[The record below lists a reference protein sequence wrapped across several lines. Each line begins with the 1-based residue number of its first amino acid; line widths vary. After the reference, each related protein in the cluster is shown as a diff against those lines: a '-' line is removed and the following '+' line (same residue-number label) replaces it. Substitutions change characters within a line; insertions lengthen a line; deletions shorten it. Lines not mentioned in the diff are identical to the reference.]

1 MFCCAYGNLS
11 KAHTAVCVFR
21 DRPVCQCVIIFFSA
35 RHHSLSI
42 MGIMHSLVC
51 LPQAQV
57 KQPRANNEH
66 SVAVKPEG
74 QGNIS

>member
-1 MFCCAYGNLS
+1 MEICQRLTLRS
-11 KAHTAVCVFR
+11 VFLGTE
-21 DRPVCQCVIIFFSA
+21 PVCQCVIIFFSA

-57 KQPRANNEH
+57 KQPGANNEH